1 MERSWSVELWR
12 GGMVRQAAVGG
23 VGSMRPAVTALAM
36 AATHRDSAG
45 AGSPGRSATDR
56 GEGSPRVVAD
66 M

>member
-1 MERSWSVELWR
+1 MERRRRSV
-12 GGMVRQAAVGG
+12 VRRAAVGG

-36 AATHRDSAG
+36 AATHRDRAG
-45 AGSPGRSATDR
+45 AGAPGRWATDR

>member
-1 MERSWSVELWR
+1 MERRRW
-12 GGMVRQAAVGG
+12 GMVRQAAVGG

-36 AATHRDSAG
+36 AATHWDRASAG
-45 AGSPGRSATDR
+45 APGPWATDR